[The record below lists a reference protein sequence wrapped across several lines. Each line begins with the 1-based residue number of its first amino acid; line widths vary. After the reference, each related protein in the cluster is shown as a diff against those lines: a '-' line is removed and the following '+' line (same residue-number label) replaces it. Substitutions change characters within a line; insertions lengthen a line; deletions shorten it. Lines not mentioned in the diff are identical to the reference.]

1 VLEEGIYCCQERLS
15 QWIICP
21 SELALIPKNYPLLPL
36 AKGKKLAQFIALCFQ
51 EKLFDYLHLI
61 MDIGRYTDPE
71 AILQKILEVQQ
82 MQPQIRD
89 ETLAYADEFF
99 RQRPEFMWK
108 MSTFQ
113 EAAQRVEQQGIQQ
126 TLIRQLRRKFTSIP
140 DSIVQKIEAT
150 SDIEQLDTWLAQI
163 IVANSLA
170 DTGLL
175 NADSKA

>member
-1 VLEEGIYCCQERLS
+1 ME
-15 QWIICP
+15 
-21 SELALIPKNYPLLPL
+21 NNDT
-36 AKGKKLAQFIALCFQ
+36 AQFIALCFQ

-61 MDIGRYTDPE
+61 MDIGRYTDPD

-113 EAAQRVEQQGIQQ
+113 EAAQRMEQQGVQQGVQQ

-140 DSIVQKIEAT
+140 ESIVQKIEAT

-175 NADSKA
+175 NAESKQSSEMK